1 MRPLSV
7 PCRRSRQQTRVC
19 RPHAQ
24 ILANLARRGITRL
37 KAAKWTVSY
46 ATSQPE
52 DRLQELLTNEDIS
65 SPILLHLTHADMLRL
80 GKTCKAAQAAT
91 LRVMGWM
98 VRRLLTERPVR
109 DVLPEGVR
117 PDRVWIDI

>member
-1 MRPLSV
+1 M
-7 PCRRSRQQTRVC
+7 C
-19 RPHAQ
+19 RPHSQ

-37 KAAKWTVSY
+37 QAAKRTILC
-46 ATSQPE
+46 ADIQPE
-52 DRLQELLTNEDIS
+52 DRFHAFAQLLANEDIS

-109 DVLPEGVR
+109 NVLPEGVR
-117 PDRVWIDI
+117 PDRVLIDI

>member
-1 MRPLSV
+1 M
-7 PCRRSRQQTRVC
+7 C
-19 RPHAQ
+19 
-24 ILANLARRGITRL
+24 
-37 KAAKWTVSY
+37 
-46 ATSQPE
+46 ATNQPE
-52 DRLQELLTNEDIS
+52 NRLHAFAQLLANEDIS

-80 GKTCKAAQAAT
+80 GKTCKAAQAATLRVT

>member
-7 PCRRSRQQTRVC
+7 PRRRSRQQTRVC
-19 RPHAQ
+19 RPHPQ

-37 KAAKWTVSY
+37 KAAKWTMSC

-52 DRLQELLTNEDIS
+52 DRLLELLANEDIS